1 MVPSRLSIVF
11 LITFWCNV
19 MAFGLSLLFIYL
31 LRIQR
36 KTRGTQ
42 IISQTKRQVSK
53 HSRYR
58 CCDKI
63 AARLVILPA
72 FEPLLF
78 FLAIAFLV
86 QTLLLGV
93 PGPFP
98 DEPQWYEGSSFTGAG
113 NGGATTW
120 SSSGLYFAF
129 WFTFELVAEGF
140 CLALLQRYPSRSAFM
155 SAFQY
160 AALYAVVSSGIATL
174 GFNWALL
181 GVNEST
187 QRTLDSLFA
196 GLPCILYSV
205 LLVFPRLA
213 GGRASIRLYSIF
225 SLIWRIASI
234 IALNTASSGSQAS
247 LGYES
252 AFGAAITATRS
263 VFLPIAIYASLLL
276 ETSYWRNLA
285 GATLMKLDKVAIVI
299 EKTEAE
305 AAISSILK
313 FENASEEADLEKN
326 RESHIGGDRIRSRS
340 KSFAEIN
347 EVENIRASK
356 MNFSRDQSFAEIL
369 LDKEGREY
377 DASDSEGDQGDNTG
391 LDEEVNS
398 EDELEQDEEGVIE
411 TRRGSTFHA
420 ARCPQSRK
428 NSLAR
433 RKSSVTQWGAGHV
446 PRKSLVVLSPEG
458 AKKPNPIPT
467 RIEISIPLLPKAASS
482 TLLDDDTVARP
493 RLLPSWSVNTSG
505 FTSWFGFAWPFAT
518 SVVAV
523 EKINHERKK
532 SRASSQ
538 YDLDGID
545 LDADEDIDEATMIHG
560 SSTDQF
566 RPVSA
571 YFKEE
576 AEQASRSGGQGRGG
590 KNNLKNLGAAKEL
603 EHVSSFKNDNA
614 RFLVDFALLEIGDFI
629 DRGGTSNVYNGRYNG
644 ERVAIKMFRPERI
657 DAHCIAFFHKENAV
671 SAAFSHPNIIRYF
684 GLCVSP
690 PHISLVFE
698 LCARGSLWNVID
710 ALIEKNEEALYDQQK
725 GVVNTRK
732 AASKS
737 YGTSGA
743 GNTSTN
749 TTGPLYSLS
758 WNRRLRMA
766 RDAAKAI
773 AYLHSFDPP
782 YIHRDVKS
790 QNFLVTDQYKLKLS
804 DFGESRVRAKGPK
817 ASPMTGEIGT
827 THWMAPEML
836 ANEDYTEAVDIYG
849 LGIVLWELASE
860 RHPYEGL
867 SDYHISHAVSVKG
880 LRPKIP
886 NHIPQE
892 YARIMQA
899 CWQQSPARRPSAQEV
914 LDMLEA
920 LVLSSKQQSGEKF
933 DSFQNITAPN
943 SVPTTYGS
951 VSTRG
956 SGTQVVTGR

>member
-1 MVPSRLSIVF
+1 MPQSQLAITF
-11 LITFWCNV
+11 LTSFWCNV
-19 MAFGLSLLFIYL
+19 VAFALSLLFIYL
-31 LRIQR
+31 LRMQR

-42 IISQTKRQVSK
+42 LVSQMSIL
-53 HSRYR
+53 SRSSNF
-58 CCDKI
+58 CDVV

-72 FEPLLF
+72 YEPLLF
-78 FLAIAFLV
+78 FLAAAFLV

-98 DEPQWYEGSSFTGAG
+98 DEPAWYEGSSFTGAG

-129 WFTFELVAEGF
+129 WFTFELVADGF

-196 GLPCILYSV
+196 GLPCILYSA
-205 LLVFPRLA
+205 LLIFPRLA

-225 SLIWRIASI
+225 SLTWRAASI
-234 IALNTASSGSQAS
+234 IALNTASSGSKAS

-252 AFGAAITATRS
+252 ALGAAITATRS
-263 VFLPIAIYASLLL
+263 VFLPIAIYLSLLL

-285 GATLMKLDKVAIVI
+285 GATLMKLDKVTVVI
-299 EKTEAE
+299 EKTDAE
-305 AAISSILK
+305 AAVSSILQ
-313 FENASEEADLEKN
+313 FEDASEENDLEN
-326 RESHIGGDRIRSRS
+326 GRESKVGGDRVRSRS
-340 KSFAEIN
+340 KSFAEIGEIEPQN
-347 EVENIRASK
+347 RASK
-356 MNFSRDQSFAEIL
+356 MNFSRDQSFADIL
-369 LDKEGREY
+369 LDNDGRDYE
-377 DASDSEGDQGDNTG
+377 ASDSDGGGED
-391 LDEEVNS
+391 LDLDS
-398 EDELEQDEEGVIE
+398 EYSSGGEDDGKRE
-411 TRRGSTFHA
+411 TKRSSSFYASRTP
-420 ARCPQSRK
+420 RSRK
-428 NSLAR
+428 VSVAR
-433 RKSSVTQWGAGHV
+433 RKSSASHWGAGHV

-458 AKKPNPIPT
+458 AKKAA
-467 RIEISIPLLPKAASS
+467 SKVADAAVPLLPSTSS
-482 TLLDDDTVARP
+482 SAVDDEISSQP
-493 RLLPSWSVNTSG
+493 RLLPSWSVNAS
-505 FTSWFGFAWPFAT
+505 SWFWLSWPFSGNAGAAE
-518 SVVAV
+518 SSA
-523 EKINHERKK
+523 KKGSQERKK
-532 SRASSQ
+532 SRAASRH
-538 YDLDGID
+538 DFDGID
-545 LDADEDIDEATMIHG
+545 SDADEDIDEATMIHG
-560 SSTDQF
+560 SSAGQF
-566 RPVSA
+566 RPLSA

-576 AEQASRSGGQGRGG
+576 AEQASRSVGQGRGRG
-590 KNNLKNLGAAKEL
+590 SQKNPSAAKEL

-614 RFLVDFALLEIGDFI
+614 RYLVDFALLEIGDFI
-629 DRGGTSNVYNGRYNG
+629 DRGGTSNVYSGRYHG

-698 LCARGSLWNVID
+698 MCARGSLWNVID
-710 ALIEKNEEALYDQQK
+710 ALIDKNEEAMYDQQR
-725 GVVNTRK
+725 GVTNTRK
-732 AASKS
+732 TATKG
-737 YGTSGA
+737 YGTSSA
-743 GNTSTN
+743 SNQTPS
-749 TTGPLYSLS
+749 GPLYSLS
-758 WNRRLRMA
+758 WKRRLRMA

-804 DFGESRVRAKGPK
+804 DFGESRVRAKGK
-817 ASPMTGEIGT
+817 AAPMTGEIGT
-827 THWMAPEML
+827 THWMAPEMF

-886 NHIPQE
+886 NNVPQE
-892 YARIMQA
+892 YARIMQS
-899 CWQQSPARRPSAQEV
+899 CWQQSASRRPTAQEV
-914 LDMLEA
+914 LFSLEA
-920 LVLSSKQQSGEKF
+920 LVQQNTQGEMIG
-933 DSFQNITAPN
+933 SFQNDSATN

-956 SGTQVVTGR
+956 SGTKLISAS

>member
-1 MVPSRLSIVF
+1 MDLSQLAITY

-19 MAFGLSLLFIYL
+19 MAFLLSLLFIYL
-31 LRIQR
+31 LRMQR
-36 KTRGTQ
+36 KTRGSQ
-42 IISQTKRQVSK
+42 LVSQTTMF
-53 HSRYR
+53 SRS
-58 CCDKI
+58 CDVV
-63 AARLVILPA
+63 AAKLVILPA
-72 FEPLLF
+72 YEPLLF
-78 FLAIAFLV
+78 FLAAAFLV

-93 PGPFP
+93 PGPYP
-98 DEPQWYEGSSFTGAG
+98 DEPAWYEGSSFTGAG

-129 WFTFELVAEGF
+129 WFTFELVADGF

-181 GVNEST
+181 GVNELT
-187 QRTLDSLFA
+187 QKTLDSLFA
-196 GLPCILYSV
+196 GLPCILYSS
-205 LLVFPRLA
+205 LLIFPRLA

-225 SLIWRIASI
+225 SLTWRVASI

-252 AFGAAITATRS
+252 ALGAAITATRS
-263 VFLPIAIYASLLL
+263 VFLPIAIYLSLLL

-285 GATLMKLDKVAIVI
+285 GATLLKLDKVAVVI

-305 AAISSILK
+305 AAVSSILE
-313 FENASEEADLEKN
+313 FDDAFNEDDLDNERSSKT
-326 RESHIGGDRIRSRS
+326 GGDRVRSRS
-340 KSFAEIN
+340 KSFAEIGDIELKPQN
-347 EVENIRASK
+347 RAAK
-356 MNFSRDQSFAEIL
+356 VNFSRDQSFAEIL
-369 LDKEGREY
+369 LDKDGRDYE
-377 DASDSEGDQGDNTG
+377 ASDSDDGGEDLGIETENSSGGEEGDRDTKRGT
-391 LDEEVNS
+391 S
-398 EDELEQDEEGVIE
+398 FHS
-411 TRRGSTFHA
+411 TRTPR
-420 ARCPQSRK
+420 SRK
-428 NSLAR
+428 VSVAR
-433 RKSSVTQWGAGHV
+433 RKSSAFQWDAGHL

-458 AKKPNPIPT
+458 AKKT
-467 RIEISIPLLPKAASS
+467 SKVADAAIPLLPSATTS
-482 TLLDDDTVARP
+482 TMEDETIAQP
-493 RLLPSWSVNTSG
+493 RLLPSWNVNT
-505 FTSWFGFAWPFAT
+505 TSWSGLFWPFSGNESSANAKT
-518 SVVAV
+518 
-523 EKINHERKK
+523 KGHQERKK

-538 YDLDGID
+538 NDFDDID
-545 LDADEDIDEATMIHG
+545 SDADEDIDEATMIHG
-560 SSTDQF
+560 SSEGQF
-566 RPVSA
+566 RPLSA

-576 AEQASRSGGQGRGG
+576 AEQANRSGGQGRGR
-590 KNNLKNLGAAKEL
+590 NKNLGAAKEL

-614 RFLVDFALLEIGDFI
+614 RYLVDFALLEIGDFI
-629 DRGGTSNVYNGRYNG
+629 DRGGTSNVYSGRYQG
-644 ERVAIKMFRPERI
+644 KRVAIKMFRPERI

-698 LCARGSLWNVID
+698 MCARGSLWNVID
-710 ALIEKNEEALYDQQK
+710 ALIEKNEEALYDQQRGVTNNRKNVNK
-725 GVVNTRK
+725 G
-732 AASKS
+732 
-737 YGTSGA
+737 YGTSSSS
-743 GNTSTN
+743 NQIPS
-749 TTGPLYSLS
+749 GPLYSLS
-758 WNRRLRMA
+758 WKRRLRMA

-790 QNFLVTDQYKLKLS
+790 QNFLVTDDYRLKLS
-804 DFGESRVRAKGPK
+804 DFGESRVRAKGK

-827 THWMAPEML
+827 THWMAPEMF
-836 ANEDYTEAVDIYG
+836 ANEEYTESVDIYG

-886 NHIPQE
+886 NNVPQE

-899 CWQQSPARRPSAQEV
+899 CWQQSSSRRPTAQEV
-914 LDMLEA
+914 LSSLEA
-920 LVLSSKQQSGEKF
+920 LLQNSKQGDTF
-933 DSFQNITAPN
+933 GSFQNDSAAN
-943 SVPTTYGS
+943 SVPTTFGS

-956 SGTQVVTGR
+956 SGTKLIGAS